1 MLFLHKRP
9 TIRTNKYPKQESI
22 LLAVYVCL
30 IFLIEIGLLVL
41 LCNQDIETT
50 TSINRICKE
59 FEKEL
64 SNSLLYGNVS
74 CDTKS
79 FILSK
84 NKILSIKTDYW
95 TNKYNLSE
103 PIKIHINH
111 NNDKFTIFVS
121 YCGFKSNTYIINNAL
136 NFNLIK
142 QLNAF
147 VWIAYTK
154 YCRFKYNEKVF
165 IKNDSFDFSKLCEDI
180 LKTFTYGYENRKIEV
195 DRNLA

>member
-1 MLFLHKRP
+1 M
-9 TIRTNKYPKQESI
+9 T
-22 LLAVYVCL
+22 V
-30 IFLIEIGLLVL
+30 
-41 LCNQDIETT
+41 
-50 TSINRICKE
+50 
-59 FEKEL
+59 
-64 SNSLLYGNVS
+64 SNSHATLKGGIYLAYY
-74 CDTKS
+74 
-79 FILSK
+79 L
-84 NKILSIKTDYW
+84 
-95 TNKYNLSE
+95 YNLSE

-195 DRNLA
+195 DPFV